1 MYIAAKWKP
10 ELIGKTPQEKAR
22 VYQMLTL
29 VNDNF
34 VDKIIMPNVKSADQ
48 MANYET
54 AKAAFTP
61 IVERLSSQNFI
72 CGDKVTVPD
81 FMLFEAINFLNIL
94 GSPQGMSDSSKVF
107 QDFPYLLAYQKR
119 MSSLPGLKEYLA
131 SSKHI
136 EHPFFPP
143 FFQCKLKKADGT
155 LEHPQ

>member
-29 VNDNF
+29 VNDGF
-34 VDKIIMPNVKSADQ
+34 VEKIITPNVKSADQ

-81 FMLFEAINFLNIL
+81 F
-94 GSPQGMSDSSKVF
+94 
-107 QDFPYLLAYQKR
+107 
-119 MSSLPGLKEYLA
+119 
-131 SSKHI
+131 
-136 EHPFFPP
+136 
-143 FFQCKLKKADGT
+143 
-155 LEHPQ
+155 